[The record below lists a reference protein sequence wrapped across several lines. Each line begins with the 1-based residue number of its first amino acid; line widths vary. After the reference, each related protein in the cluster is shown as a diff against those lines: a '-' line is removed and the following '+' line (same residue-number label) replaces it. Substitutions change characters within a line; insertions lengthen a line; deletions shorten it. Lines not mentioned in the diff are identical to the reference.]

1 MTGSD
6 ITMTYSAILR
16 DKSGKKVVRVQFERD
31 GRNGREIAE
40 GVLPDGIIQSH
51 NGYSDKEV
59 KDLEDYLLNN
69 SEEIMSKAKIIS
81 NPLKWL

>member
-1 MTGSD
+1 MTGSE

-16 DKSGKKVVRVQFERD
+16 DKTGKKVVRVQFERA
-31 GRNGREIAE
+31 GENGLEIAE
-40 GVLPDGIIQSH
+40 GVLPDGNILRH

-59 KDLEDYLLNN
+59 KDLESYLLDNAD
-69 SEEIMSKAKIIS
+69 EIMSKAKIIS